1 MAKGGRSHEE
11 IKNYK
16 NLLKEHRESQAL
28 ECSKAMDHRKKALQ
42 SPERYVCM
50 IIDVMD

>member
-1 MAKGGRSHEE
+1 MAKGGKSDVE

-28 ECSKAMDHRKKALQ
+28 ERTKAMHH
-42 SPERYVCM
+42 
-50 IIDVMD
+50 